1 MTQTRVRVAIHQPN
15 YLPWLGYFA
24 KIANADVFVFLDDA
38 QLPQGRSFVHR
49 TRIHSPTGGD
59 WLSAPV
65 RRSERQLIRDV
76 RFADEDWR
84 RRHRATLLH
93 TYRRTPHFEPVMAL
107 VDRILEADTD
117 LLAAFNMRAA
127 MLLAEHLSLP
137 CRFELSSAFAVES
150 TSDERLIDLVKA
162 VGGDTYLSGAGG
174 QNYQHPAKFEHAG
187 IDLWVREFTPQLYH
201 QGSGQGPDAFQ
212 PCLTILD
219 ALFNIGAADTVRH
232 LSYELQPHDPMS
244 SACPSA

>member
-15 YLPWLGYFA
+15 YLPWLGYFT

-49 TRIHSPTGGD
+49 TRIHSAAGGD

-65 RRSERQLIRDV
+65 RRAERQLIRDV
-76 RFADEDWR
+76 RFADDDWR

-127 MLLAEHLSLP
+127 MLLADHLGLS
-137 CRFELSSAFAVES
+137 CRFELSSAFGVES

-162 VGGDTYLSGAGG
+162 VGGDTYLSGVGG
-174 QNYQHPAKFEHAG
+174 QNYQDPAKFERAG
-187 IDLWVREFTPQLYH
+187 IDLWVREFTPHPY
-201 QGSGQGPDAFQ
+201 GQGPGAFQ

-219 ALFNIGAADTVRH
+219 ALFNIGPADTVRH
-232 LSYELQPHDPMS
+232 LSYQPMASP
-244 SACPSA
+244 CPSA